1 MFYPFNTLSLLVPSC
16 ARGKGALQ
24 SSSRIVEVFLIM
36 DHHNH
41 FNPKQNANSIWYS
54 QAVTHP
60 STNQTQRCLTSLI
73 GREAVC
79 STWYGR
85 WREERCNYLR
95 NAFLSCIVV
104 KVRRCPI

>member
-1 MFYPFNTLSLLVPSC
+1 MVL
-16 ARGKGALQ
+16 
-24 SSSRIVEVFLIM
+24 IVSKKVTV
-36 DHHNH
+36 
-41 FNPKQNANSIWYS
+41 KQNANSIWYS

-85 WREERCNYLR
+85 WREKLGGHRSYSLCTPVLYRPRSRPRPRPKDQTMIE
-95 NAFLSCIVV
+95 
-104 KVRRCPI
+104 